1 MKIPQNYLSRCIRVG
16 VLALVP
22 LFISMDRSDAAL
34 IWSADFESYD
44 TSEGPVAVT
53 FNTSGADDTFR
64 NVSTPL
70 NISNPI
76 YEVRGTGVPE
86 FMGGNA
92 LYLAGTGS
100 GGNGTLAL
108 RINQSSLPATT
119 TVYVVSYDE
128 LMVGDSYNLSNQARE
143 GSSSAGSAS
152 SLGGITSP
160 LRVTFVMN
168 LTGSDITLPG
178 SMGTLASGFAIT
190 YRYDG
195 TTFVAANATS
205 ITKPTLTGFEAGF
218 TKGTTTGSYA
228 GWFDNFGVWDSITD
242 TVAGVNVLE
251 LAPGMN
257 PIPEPSTAAM
267 LLGVGAFAWLIR
279 SKKARA

>member
-44 TSEGPVAVT
+44 TSSGPSAVT
-53 FNTSGADDTFR
+53 FNTSGEDDTFR
-64 NVSTPL
+64 NVTVAS
-70 NISNPI
+70 ISGSLF
-76 YEVRGTGVPE
+76 EVRGTGVPA
-86 FMGGNA
+86 FMAGNA
-92 LYLAGTGS
+92 LYISGNGTGS
-100 GGNGTLAL
+100 SLTA
-108 RINQSSLPATT
+108 RINQSSLPAITDL
-119 TVYVVSYDE
+119 YILSYDE
-128 LMVGDSYNLSNQARE
+128 LMVGDSYNIGNIAR
-143 GSSSAGSAS
+143 AGTDNVGNAS

-160 LRVTFVMN
+160 IRVTFVMN
-168 LTGSDITLPG
+168 LSGASITLPG
-178 SMGTLASGFAIT
+178 TMGTLASGFAIT

-195 TTFVAANATS
+195 STFAAASSAQAITS
-205 ITKPTLTGFEAGF
+205 GITGFGAGF
-218 TKGTTTGSYA
+218 TRGSATGSYA

-257 PIPEPSTAAM
+257 PIPEPSTAAL
-267 LLGVGAFAWLIR
+267 LLGAGAIAWMIR
-279 SKKARA
+279 SRKSHA